1 MKRYVEIERNQAPII
16 QNKYSCAWCWSSL
29 RVCHDKE
36 GDYITC
42 GTEDCK
48 CDSLITTRY
57 AKKMVED
64 SEVRARTARAFLEKS
79 CEWLKL
85 PEKKKLSEKE
95 SLEMLG
101 F

>member
-1 MKRYVEIERNQAPII
+1 
-16 QNKYSCAWCWSSL
+16 
-29 RVCHDKE
+29 
-36 GDYITC
+36 
-42 GTEDCK
+42 
-48 CDSLITTRY
+48 
-57 AKKMVED
+57 MVED
-64 SEVRARTARAFLEKS
+64 SEVRARTARAVLEKS